1 MLLLIMLGFYCGLI
15 LATFLVLNKLK
26 KLKYKIK
33 TTNNNKIPTHKK
45 Q

>member
-1 MLLLIMLGFYCGLI
+1 MLVLIMLGFYCGLI
-15 LATFLVLNKLK
+15 LATFTVLNKLK

-33 TTNNNKIPTHKK
+33 TSNNKKFTSYKK